1 MKTKL
6 KIQRLK
12 EAWKNPTTNG
22 IFHNLQ
28 TLDVPWQELNID
40 PSLDIQYHFNRSGE
54 KIVAPLISSFTD
66 NDEELK
72 NADIATITNVV
83 YNMFSNKWT
92 KLYELLSLEFDPIEN
107 YSMTEQ
113 EIVDRDTTDR
123 TTHTGTQGTT
133 HTGTQAD
140 AQTGTQTITHTGTQ
154 TDVNTGTQ
162 TDAQTGT
169 QTNAQSGGTS
179 TSSSGSGTSSGSGSN
194 DSSIYGFNSSTAV
207 GERENES
214 TTSATTSTTNSET
227 FTTTRSDTRTDNLTN
242 TRTDNLT
249 DTRTDNLT
257 DERTDHL
264 TNTRTDN
271 LTDTRTDNLTDA
283 GTGTED
289 ITRTLTRSGNIGV
302 TTSQQMISSSIEL
315 WQWIFFD
322 TVFRDID
329 SILTIQ
335 TY

>member
-40 PSLDIQYHFNRSGE
+40 TSLDVQYHFNRSGE

-66 NDEELK
+66 NEDELK

-83 YNMFSNKWT
+83 YNMFLNKWA

-107 YSMTEQ
+107 YNMMEEET
-113 EIVDRDTTDR
+113 VNRDTTDR

-140 AQTGTQTITHTGTQ
+140 AQTGTQT
-154 TDVNTGTQ
+154 
-162 TDAQTGT
+162 
-169 QTNAQSGGTS
+169 NAQSGGTS
-179 TSSSGSGTSSGSGSN
+179 TNSTGSGTSSGSGSN
-194 DSSIYGFNSSTAV
+194 DSSIYGFNSSSAV
-207 GERENES
+207 GERENDS
-214 TTSATTSTTNSET
+214 MTSATTSTTNTET
-227 FTTTRSDTRTDNLTN
+227 FTTTRSDTRTDN
-242 TRTDNLT
+242 
-249 DTRTDNLT
+249 
-257 DERTDHL
+257 L

-302 TTSQQMISSSIEL
+302 TTSQQMIQSSIEL
-315 WQWIFFD
+315 WQWNFFD

>member
-40 PSLDIQYHFNRSGE
+40 TSLDVQYHFNRSGE

-66 NDEELK
+66 NEDELK

-83 YNMFSNKWT
+83 YNMFLNKWA

-107 YSMTEQ
+107 YNMMEEET
-113 EIVDRDTTDR
+113 VNRDTTDR
-123 TTHTGTQGTT
+123 TTHTGTQGTTHTGTQGTT

-140 AQTGTQTITHTGTQ
+140 AQTGTQT
-154 TDVNTGTQ
+154 
-162 TDAQTGT
+162 
-169 QTNAQSGGTS
+169 NAQSGGTS
-179 TSSSGSGTSSGSGSN
+179 TNSTGSGTSSGSGSN
-194 DSSIYGFNSSTAV
+194 DSSIYGFNSSSAV
-207 GERENES
+207 GERENDS
-214 TTSATTSTTNSET
+214 MTSATTSTTNTET

-257 DERTDHL
+257 D
-264 TNTRTDN
+264 TRTDN

-302 TTSQQMISSSIEL
+302 TTSQQMIQSSIEL
-315 WQWIFFD
+315 WQWNFFD